1 MAHGAFDTVGS
12 MWAGFPLVIHR
23 LMASGT
29 GIPGWNQSMVD
40 VRGLILLSKGRL
52 DGSSQKEQ
60 KEQSGAEH
68 TLAKTI
74 HGKILQS
81 RMAQY

>member
-1 MAHGAFDTVGS
+1 
-12 MWAGFPLVIHR
+12 
-23 LMASGT
+23 
-29 GIPGWNQSMVD
+29 MVD

-52 DGSSQKEQ
+52 DGSSQKQQ